1 MKNYKL
7 LILLLT
13 FIGIGACTTEYLDNG
28 ERTDG
33 KEDPEVPDFKA
44 MLVDND
50 AEYVGDT
57 FVFEATLNGVDVT
70 STTTFSVNGKEL
82 KRDGNPKNG
91 NIFVAT
97 EEGEYEVEA
106 SLDSY
111 TDSFEFTVIAK
122 EEEEPEPEP

>member
-7 LILLLT
+7 LILLLI

-57 FVFEATLNGVDVT
+57 FVFEATLNDVDVT

-91 NIFVAT
+91 NVYMA
-97 EEGEYEVEA
+97 EKAGDYEVKA
-106 SLDSY
+106 SLDTY
-111 TDSFEFTVIAK
+111 TDSFKFTVIV
-122 EEEEPEPEP
+122 EE